1 MLCPCRFEILVE
13 CIWCRYLLSLCL
25 LLFNRVLIVV
35 IACHNLLLV
44 IGTSN
49 GDSNIVIGMVSV
61 GVGDGIGDD
70 LCWC

>member
-1 MLCPCRFEILVE
+1 M
-13 CIWCRYLLSLCL
+13 
-25 LLFNRVLIVV
+25 V